1 MARTLTPE
9 EKATRAAQRAANP
22 KTKTTRAA
30 KRGKHTLPQITDVR
44 AFAASAAPDEVAE
57 YARQIAG
64 IQAALRDAA
73 KSALAAAQAT
83 VDALD
88 ATADALKE

>member
-1 MARTLTPE
+1 MAKMTE
-9 EKATRAAQRAANP
+9 EQKAARKAARAAQPTKRAV
-22 KTKTTRAA
+22 

-57 YARQIAG
+57 YARHIAG

-83 VDALD
+83 WSALD
-88 ATADALKE
+88 ATSDALKD